1 MVSLVLSE
9 RPAEKKVFFVH
20 KVSFLSRVKGQ
31 NPNSAEPQTRRAPTP
46 RPVLVKSGTRGW
58 FAPWAEEGA
67 VWGGEGNSGILRR
80 FDAGKMSGG
89 WMDFRGFDE
98 WGRGT
103 GSWSLG
109 RKFFLSWSGQKQ
121 HSIRDSQ
128 PRGRVGLDVDLY
140 FTFYWDYGRVS
151 EILENTDT
159 FLSLC
164 IAKMG
169 RSWTVL
175 NQRI

>member
-1 MVSLVLSE
+1 M
-9 RPAEKKVFFVH
+9 
-20 KVSFLSRVKGQ
+20 
-31 NPNSAEPQTRRAPTP
+31 
-46 RPVLVKSGTRGW
+46 
-58 FAPWAEEGA
+58 
-67 VWGGEGNSGILRR
+67 GEGNW
-80 FDAGKMSGG
+80 FVEPGK
-89 WMDFRGFDE
+89 
-98 WGRGT
+98 
-103 GSWSLG
+103 
-109 RKFFLSWSGQKQ
+109 KFFLNWSGQKQ
-121 HSIRDSQ
+121 HSIRDNH